1 MNVTVYGDSILRGV
15 RFQDGRYLIDHSW
28 ETSLAEDFGLQ
39 ITNRSRF
46 GNTIGKAMPRI
57 EQDSAAPGTG
67 EEYAL
72 LELGGNDCDYDWA
85 AIAAAPEAEH
95 VCKTPPGAFLA
106 AYRRAIRLLR
116 ESGRRVVLAS
126 LPPINSELYLRF
138 LCRDGLSRENILRW
152 LGDVEHI
159 YRWQESYSRMV
170 DRLAREERVPLLD
183 LRSAF
188 LRDART
194 PGQLLCNDGIHPS
207 VQGQSIIFD
216 VISEFLRDGAGLAAA
231 SV

>member
-28 ETSLAEDFGLQ
+28 ENSLADEFGLQ

-57 EQDSAAPGTG
+57 EQDSAAPGAG

-159 YRWQESYSRMV
+159 YRWQESYSGMV
-170 DRLAREERVPLLD
+170 EQLARTERVPLID
-183 LRSAF
+183 LRGAF
-188 LRDART
+188 LRDDRRPEA
-194 PGQLLCNDGIHPS
+194 LLCADGIHPS
-207 VQGQSIIFD
+207 MLGQGLIFETLSD
-216 VISEFLRDGAGLAAA
+216 FLRGLFG
-231 SV
+231 V

>member
-15 RFQDGRYLIDHSW
+15 RFQDGRYVIDHSW
-28 ETSLAEDFGLQ
+28 EERLSETFGLT

-57 EQDSAAPGTG
+57 EKDSAERCVG

-85 AIAAAPEAEH
+85 AVSGAPEAEH
-95 VCKTPPGAFLA
+95 ECKTPPERFMES
-106 AYRRAIRLLR
+106 YCRAIRLLR
-116 ESGRRVVLAS
+116 ESGRRVILAT

-138 LCRDGLSRENILRW
+138 LCRDGLSRENIVHW

-159 YRWQESYSRMV
+159 YRWQESYSGMI
-170 DRLAREERVPLLD
+170 DRLAREERVPVID
-183 LRSAF
+183 LRGAF
-188 LRDART
+188 LRDARR
-194 PGQLLCNDGIHPS
+194 PEALLCADGIHPS
-207 VQGQSIIFD
+207 AQGQGIIFETLSD
-216 VISEFLRDGAGLAAA
+216 FVRQLFGI
-231 SV
+231 

>member
-28 ETSLAEDFGLQ
+28 ENRLAERFGLQ
-39 ITNRSRF
+39 IANRSRF
-46 GNTIGKAMPRI
+46 GNTIEKAMPRI
-57 EQDSAAPGTG
+57 EKDSETPCEG

-85 AIAAAPEAEH
+85 AVADAPEAEH
-95 VCKTPPGAFLA
+95 ACKTPPEKFLA

-116 ESGRRVVLAS
+116 SSGRKVVIAT

-138 LCRDGLSRENILRW
+138 LCRDGLSRDNIVRW

-159 YRWQESYSRMV
+159 YRWQESYSCMV
-170 DRLAREERVPLLD
+170 DRLAREENVPLID
-183 LRSAF
+183 LRGAF
-188 LRDART
+188 LRDFRRPEA
-194 PGQLLCNDGIHPS
+194 LLCADGIHPS
-207 VQGQSIIFD
+207 VQGQDLIFRTLSD
-216 VISEFLRDGAGLAAA
+216 FLHTLIG
-231 SV
+231 V

>member
-15 RFQDGRYLIDHSW
+15 RFQDGRYVIDRSW
-28 ETSLAEDFGLQ
+28 EERLAETFRMK

-57 EQDSAAPGTG
+57 EKDSETPCAG
-67 EEYAL
+67 EEYVL

-85 AIAAAPEAEH
+85 AVADAPDAAH
-95 VCKTPPGAFLA
+95 DCKTPPERFLT
-106 AYRRAIRLLR
+106 AYRRAICLLR
-116 ESGRRVVLAS
+116 ESGRKVFLSS

-138 LCRDGLSRENILRW
+138 LCRDGLSRENIVHW

-170 DRLAREERVPLLD
+170 ERLAREERVPLID
-183 LRSAF
+183 LRGAF
-188 LRDART
+188 LRDLRRPEA
-194 PGQLLCNDGIHPS
+194 LLCADGIHPS
-207 VQGQSIIFD
+207 VQGQTLIFD
-216 VISEFLRDGAGLAAA
+216 TLSEYIHRLFGI
-231 SV
+231 

>member
-28 ETSLAEDFGLQ
+28 ENSLADEFGLQ

-67 EEYAL
+67 ERYAL

-85 AIAAAPEAEH
+85 AITAAPEAEH
-95 VCKTPPGAFLA
+95 ECKTPPGTFLA

-152 LGDVEHI
+152 LGDVERI
-159 YRWQESYSRMV
+159 YRWQESYSGMV
-170 DRLAREERVPLLD
+170 EQLARTERVPLID
-183 LRSAF
+183 LRGAF
-188 LRDART
+188 LRDDRRPEA
-194 PGQLLCNDGIHPS
+194 LLCADGIHPS
-207 VQGQSIIFD
+207 MLGQGLIFETLSD
-216 VISEFLRDGAGLAAA
+216 FLRGLFG
-231 SV
+231 V

>member
-15 RFQDGRYLIDHSW
+15 RFQDGRYVIDRSW
-28 ETSLAEDFGLQ
+28 EQRLAETFGLQ

-57 EQDSAAPGTG
+57 EKDSETPCAG
-67 EEYAL
+67 EEYAV

-85 AIAAAPEAEH
+85 EVADAPEAAH
-95 VCKTPPGAFLA
+95 DCKTPPEKFMA

-116 ESGRRVVLAS
+116 DSGRKVILAT
-126 LPPINSELYLRF
+126 LPPVNSERYLRF
-138 LCRDGLSRENILRW
+138 LCRDGLSRDNIVRW

-170 DRLAREERVPLLD
+170 EQLAREEKVPLID
-183 LRSAF
+183 LRGAF
-188 LRDART
+188 LRDFRRPEA
-194 PGQLLCNDGIHPS
+194 LLCADGIHPS
-207 VQGQSIIFD
+207 MQGQGLIFD
-216 VISEFLRDGAGLAAA
+216 TLSGFARKLFGV
-231 SV
+231 

>member
-15 RFQDGRYLIDHSW
+15 RFQDGRYVIDRSW
-28 ETSLAEDFGLQ
+28 EERLAETFGLQ

-46 GNTIGKAMPRI
+46 GNTLPKAMPRI
-57 EQDSAAPGTG
+57 ERDSETRCDG

-72 LELGGNDCDYDWA
+72 LELGGNDCDFDWA
-85 AIAAAPEAEH
+85 EVADAPEAEH
-95 VCKTPPGAFLA
+95 ECKTPPQAFLA

-116 ESGRRVVLAS
+116 DSGRRVILAT

-138 LCRDGLSRENILRW
+138 LCRNGLNRENIVRW

-159 YRWQESYSRMV
+159 YRWQESYSGMV
-170 DRLAREERVPLLD
+170 ERLAREERVPLID

-188 LRDART
+188 LRDFRRPEA
-194 PGQLLCNDGIHPS
+194 LLCADGIHPS
-207 VQGQSIIFD
+207 TQGQDLIFRTL
-216 VISEFLRDGAGLAAA
+216 SEFARALFG
-231 SV
+231 V